1 MKQLIRSVHS
11 INRNTLKVL
20 KLKRKII
27 SFTCDLLDGFRQQGQ
42 DGLFFSLGSF
52 RLDHST
58 SFPQRSA
65 NKIELQRQKQDQS
78 RLGCLQCQDL
88 SNSMRESDLT
98 YSVPA
103 RN

>member
-1 MKQLIRSVHS
+1 MRSVHS
-11 INRNTLKVL
+11 ISRNTLKVL

-42 DGLFFSLGSF
+42 MAYFFPF

-65 NKIELQRQKQDQS
+65 NKIELEWQKQDQS